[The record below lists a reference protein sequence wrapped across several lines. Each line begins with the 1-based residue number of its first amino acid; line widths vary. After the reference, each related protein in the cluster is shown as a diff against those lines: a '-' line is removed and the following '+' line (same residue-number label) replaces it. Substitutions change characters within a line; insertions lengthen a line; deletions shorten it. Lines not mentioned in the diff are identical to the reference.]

1 MERGMDEIKD
11 HPDGTCR
18 VSFGRL
24 LLLSLLMLLGACGS
38 KERAPPYEANP
49 SPKEAYEVVVTT
61 HDAPEE
67 MFISATSADYEIAD
81 EGCLP
86 PIDNFEGVR
95 YGIERY
101 SLPIQLRKVSDA
113 TFVGEFYRD
122 GMKPS
127 NYFGRGECSWNLVR
141 ISANLRA
148 PSTKSIAYF
157 SISASPAHKEQ
168 TRFAAKAFVPLLDDG
183 NVYPASSL
191 SQERF
196 EREVALSDYDRF
208 FSYSISINARTHEQ

>member
-1 MERGMDEIKD
+1 MKELKAAPGSA
-11 HPDGTCR
+11 R
-18 VSFGRL
+18 VITRALCSVL
-24 LLLSLLMLLGACGS
+24 LALPLLSACGS
-38 KERAPPYEANP
+38 KERVPPPYEANP

-95 YGIERY
+95 YGIERH
-101 SLPIQLRKVSDA
+101 SLPIHLRRLSGD

-127 NYFGRGECSWNLVR
+127 NYFGRGECNWNLVR

-157 SISASPAHKEQ
+157 SISASPAQKEQ

-183 NVYPASSL
+183 NEYPATSF

-196 EREVALSDYDRF
+196 EREVPLSDHRNF
-208 FSYSISINARTHEQ
+208 FSYSISINARTQEQ